1 MIRYEVTLN
10 VKKSIETE
18 FEIWL
23 EKHVKEMLGFKGFIR
38 ATIHKESG
46 YNNLLSSITVNYIIT
61 NIDYLKSYF
70 KNHSNQM
77 RQDGIDTFPNGFTA
91 SRKIYNGKIE
101 INL

>member
-38 ATIHKESG
+38 STIHKEPEC
-46 YNNLLSSITVNYIIT
+46 NNLFSNITINYIIT
-61 NIDYLKSYF
+61 NIDYLKLYF
-70 KNHSNQM
+70 KNHSNRM
-77 RQDGIDTFPNGFTA
+77 RQDGVDTFPNGFTA
-91 SRKIYNGKIE
+91 SRKIYNGEIE

>member
-38 ATIHKESG
+38 S
-46 YNNLLSSITVNYIIT
+46 
-61 NIDYLKSYF
+61 
-70 KNHSNQM
+70 
-77 RQDGIDTFPNGFTA
+77 
-91 SRKIYNGKIE
+91 
-101 INL
+101 